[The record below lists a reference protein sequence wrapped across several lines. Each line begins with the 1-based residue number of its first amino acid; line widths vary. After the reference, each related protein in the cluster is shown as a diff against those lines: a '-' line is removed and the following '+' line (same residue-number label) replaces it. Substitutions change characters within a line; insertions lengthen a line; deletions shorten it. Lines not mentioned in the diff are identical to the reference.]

1 MHSEP
6 NALANKLDKRF
17 DQQSSFQREQYQ
29 QLVGGDEVRGSV
41 GGTMEDSLSHV
52 NANSSLQYAQIEVGD
67 NTVQP
72 L

>member
-67 NTVQP
+67 
-72 L
+72 